1 MYIPI
6 RPGDVVKRGDGSRAV
21 VIDHYVPDDPAETQ
35 GHNMFVVE
43 SSDGVRATVFE
54 EELTL
59 VQLAGGESDD
69 RAALFEKE
77 KRKESED
84 RINRL
89 VRLRQQRERV
99 GDGEEALP
107 GFSGSPVSFEGITA
121 YIKFLKENEAQ
132 QAALIRQMTPEEME
146 EADRRYSEWFRAY
159 LAG

>member
-1 MYIPI
+1 M
-6 RPGDVVKRGDGSRAV
+6 
-21 VIDHYVPDDPAETQ
+21 
-35 GHNMFVVE
+35 
-43 SSDGVRATVFE
+43 
-54 EELTL
+54 
-59 VQLAGGESDD
+59 
-69 RAALFEKE
+69 
-77 KRKESED
+77 
-84 RINRL
+84 